1 MLAELP
7 IFSKESRYPHI
18 YIYFFLIR
26 DEEREGSQKVLA
38 RGTERNM
45 IITEMGL

>member
-1 MLAELP
+1 MLADLP
-7 IFSKESRYPHI
+7 IFSKESRYPHM
-18 YIYFFLIR
+18 YFFLIR
-26 DEEREGSQKVLA
+26 DEEREGSQMLLA